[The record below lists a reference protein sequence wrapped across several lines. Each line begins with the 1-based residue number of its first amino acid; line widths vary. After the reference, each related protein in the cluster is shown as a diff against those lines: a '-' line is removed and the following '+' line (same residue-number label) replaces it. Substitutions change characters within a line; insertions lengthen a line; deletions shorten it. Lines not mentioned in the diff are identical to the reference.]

1 LELSRGAD
9 QVPVRILCGTE
20 DKLLPWPSSEARFR
34 EEWLPQADWVV
45 LHGVGRCPQLDN
57 QEFCIKLEAAK
68 TDEER
73 ALIGRQAA
81 DMPPFRI
88 ETDDCRREYEP

>member
-1 LELSRGAD
+1 MAATSGL
-9 QVPVRILCGTE
+9 
-20 DKLLPWPSSEARFR
+20 
-34 EEWLPQADWVV
+34 VV

-73 ALIGRQAA
+73 ALNGRQAA

-88 ETDDCRREYEP
+88 ETDDCRREYEL